1 MTFLTGLSWWIL
13 IPMVFLIVGGIA
25 IIARVVSTRLLKD
38 HASQSSTNASPL
50 MPTLGVLFA
59 LLSSFAIAA
68 QWANQSAAESVVS
81 RMSTSSA
88 RLAWASTA
96 PGASTIEIQSALAAD
111 LTTTADDG
119 WDQLQ
124 SGNDILFN
132 ESPSYRELQQTVR
145 DSVYSSSMSVP
156 AASEL
161 LSAVDEVGA
170 SRHELTDAA
179 GKSLPTL
186 LLLVLALSGIALTV
200 NAVILT
206 VASHRRAA
214 YVVASVV
221 VLVSLDLAL
230 LLVLAA
236 PFRGTLQ
243 TSPKAIQ
250 AVVQRIE
257 TGFYSR

>member
-13 IPMVFLIVGGIA
+13 VPMAFLLVGGIA
-25 IIARVVSTRLLKD
+25 LITRIVTTQLLKD
-38 HASQSSTNASPL
+38 HAGQSSTNAGPL

-68 QWANQSAAESVVS
+68 QWTNQSSADSVVS
-81 RMSTSSA
+81 RMSTASA

-96 PGASTIEIQSALAAD
+96 PGASTIKIQSALAND
-111 LTTTADDG
+111 LTATAENG
-119 WDQLQ
+119 WGQLQ
-124 SGNDILFN
+124 SGDNILFN
-132 ESPSYRELQQTVR
+132 ESASYRELQQTVR
-145 DSVYSSSMSVP
+145 DSVYSSTMSVP
-156 AASEL
+156 ASTEL

-179 GKSLPTL
+179 SRSLPTL
-186 LLLVLALSGIALTV
+186 LLIVLALSGIALTV

-214 YVVASVV
+214 FVVTSIV

-236 PFRGTLQ
+236 PFRGTVQ

-250 AVVQRIE
+250 AVVVRIE

>member
-1 MTFLTGLSWWIL
+1 MIFLTGLPWWIL
-13 IPMVFLIVGGIA
+13 FPIALLFVGCIA
-25 IIARVVSTRLLKD
+25 ILARVASTRLLKD
-38 HASQSSTNASPL
+38 HASQSSTNAGPL

-68 QWANQSAAESVVS
+68 QWTNQSAAESVVS

-96 PGASTIEIQSALAAD
+96 PGASTIKIQDALAAD
-111 LTTTADDG
+111 LAATAGNG

-124 SGNDILFN
+124 TGDNILFN

-145 DSVYSSSMSVP
+145 DSVYSATMSVP
-156 AASEL
+156 ASTEL

-170 SRHELTDAA
+170 SRHELADAA
-179 GKSLPTL
+179 NRGLPTL
-186 LLLVLALSGIALTV
+186 LLVVLALSGIALTV
-200 NAVILT
+200 NAITLT

-214 YVVASVV
+214 FVITSVV
-221 VLVSLDLAL
+221 ILVSLDLAL

-243 TSPKAIQ
+243 TSSKPIT
-250 AVVQRIE
+250 AVAQRIQE
-257 TGFYSR
+257 GFYSP

>member
-1 MTFLTGLSWWIL
+1 
-13 IPMVFLIVGGIA
+13 MVFLIVGGIA
-25 IIARVVSTRLLKD
+25 IVARVVSTRLLKD

-68 QWANQSAAESVVS
+68 QWTNQSSADSVVS

-96 PGASTIEIQSALAAD
+96 PGASTIAIQSALAAD
-111 LTTTADDG
+111 LATTADVG
-119 WDQLQ
+119 WDQLH
-124 SGNDILFN
+124 SGNDNSFN
-132 ESPSYRELQQTVR
+132 ESASYRELQQTVR
-145 DSVYSSSMSVP
+145 DSAYSSTMSVP
-156 AASEL
+156 ASIEL
-161 LSAVDEVGA
+161 LSAVDEVGV

-179 GKSLPTL
+179 SRSLPTL
-186 LLLVLALSGIALTV
+186 LLIVLALSGIALTV

-214 YVVASVV
+214 FVVTSIV

-243 TSPKAIQ
+243 TSPKALQ
-250 AVVQRIE
+250 AVVLRIG